1 MLGGLTDLGDV
12 DVALKL
18 LIALGFGALIGLE
31 RELHRKTAGL
41 RTHMLVCLSTCL
53 LMILSVKS
61 AKDLGGNAD
70 PTRIAAGV
78 ITGIGF
84 LGAGSIIR
92 HGASVQGLTT
102 AASIWTAASVGLTT
116 GAGYYLAAAI
126 VVALTLFTLY
136 MVERV
141 DARLEIHKRRT
152 NMLVTAKSGPG
163 MISRLDSAFS
173 DLGVDVGQ
181 FSVSLADHHGG
192 QVVLDIQVMEMGK
205 HDRSEVVDRILQL
218 PGVSSVEF
226 Y

>member
-1 MLGGLTDLGDV
+1 MLGGITDLSDL
-12 DVALKL
+12 DMALRL

-31 RELHRKTAGL
+31 RELHKKTAGL
-41 RTHMLVCLSTCL
+41 RTHMLVSLSTCL

-61 AKDLGGNAD
+61 AKELGGNAD

-116 GAGYYLAAAI
+116 GAGYYLAASI
-126 VVALTLFTLY
+126 VVVLTLFTLY
-136 MVERV
+136 TVERV
-141 DARLEIHKRRT
+141 DTKLNIHKRRT
-152 NMLVTAKSGPG
+152 NLLVIARAGPG
-163 MISRLDSAFS
+163 FVNQLDGVFA
-173 DLGVDVGQ
+173 DMGVDVGQ
-181 FSVSLADHHGG
+181 FSVSLADHRAG
-192 QVVLDIQVMEMGK
+192 QITLDIQIREIGK